1 MTRRRAQ
8 MISIVT
14 GEPIDPQWQPLLALE
29 ELEPANALMA
39 KNQLDYTWR
48 WIPQTICLNGTAT
61 LLTSA

>member
-39 KNQLDYTWR
+39 KNQLDYIWR
-48 WIPQTICLNGTAT
+48 WIPQTIALDGTAT
-61 LLTSA
+61 LLISA